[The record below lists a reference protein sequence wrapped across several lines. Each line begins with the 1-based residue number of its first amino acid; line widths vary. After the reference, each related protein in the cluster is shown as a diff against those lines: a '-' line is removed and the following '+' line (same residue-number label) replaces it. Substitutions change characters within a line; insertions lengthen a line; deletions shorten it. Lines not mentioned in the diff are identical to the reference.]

1 MDTVDKN
8 TTGTDSTS
16 VGLED
21 LDIPQ
26 DNQSNKS
33 GEQLDSRPWLFKKGQ
48 SGNPG
53 GASKGKKMK
62 TLAAEILANMTDEE
76 KAKWLKTQSPEF
88 VWRMA
93 EGNPANNV
101 EVSGELTSKI
111 ISVDE

>member
-1 MDTVDKN
+1 MEEN
-8 TTGTDSTS
+8 T
-16 VGLED
+16 
-21 LDIPQ
+21 
-26 DNQSNKS
+26 
-33 GEQLDSRPWLFKKGQ
+33 EQQHKKQYDWLKQYQFQKGQ

-62 TLAAEILANMTDEE
+62 TLAAELLAGMSDEE
-76 KAKWLKTQSPEF
+76 KAEWLKTQSPDF

>member
-1 MDTVDKN
+1 MEEDT
-8 TTGTDSTS
+8 
-16 VGLED
+16 
-21 LDIPQ
+21 
-26 DNQSNKS
+26 
-33 GEQLDSRPWLFKKGQ
+33 EQQHKKQYDWLKQYQFQKGQ

-53 GASKGKKMK
+53 GARKGKKMK
-62 TLAAEILANMTDEE
+62 TLAAELLAGMSDEE
-76 KAKWLKTQSPEF
+76 KAEWLKTQSHDF